1 LWVEGGARLDH
12 RAHQRAG
19 LLSAM
24 RRVKITVATHVV
36 VPPSVS
42 QDMSRIL
49 NNKARRAAIPGFYK
63 VSTCTLHGVLQS
75 FLFYAFAAGMLYCTC
90 RLEHDGYRLEY
101 GIYWPGLPSPRT
113 SW

>member
-1 LWVEGGARLDH
+1 
-12 RAHQRAG
+12 
-19 LLSAM
+19 M
-24 RRVKITVATHVV
+24 V

-75 FLFYAFAAGMLYCTC
+75 FLFYALAAGMLYCTY
-90 RLEHDGYRLEY
+90 RLEHDSYRLEY
-101 GIYWPGLPSPRT
+101 GIYWPSIAPHILGGFPTATVAPYLLLTALRT
-113 SW
+113 